1 MPASSVFFTFV
12 ISVHDPF
19 YGKTRI
25 IRVRYPGPRICRTFA
40 QNCAAVSSQG
50 LPEIADPLGCR
61 PKAGRA
67 AGSFARRSAKADNAA
82 RTSPRRSAK
91 ADCAARTSPRRS
103 AKADHPAWTS
113 SRQSAKADH
122 PARTSSWRSAK
133 ADRAARTS
141 SRRSAKADCA
151 ARTSSRR
158 SAKAD
163 CAARTSSRRSGKADR
178 AARTSS
184 RRSAKADHAA
194 RTSSRRSA
202 KADNGGRLCPDGAFS
217 AARPAGTARFLIT
230 RGKASFYETATFGRR
245 KVFFCSPFCGL
256 LFCPTRAKLAL
267 PAGEKPAAPKPRPPR
282 GGPPNDRDRLPVF
295 APPARTPAPAT
306 PPQSACSRRLSG
318 CPKRPNLSARRRAE
332 SPKGKGK
339 RKGGTPDETRT
350 AALTTTPP
358 EDGWEGSQ
366 PKRPQRRGKPAKQPR
381 RSAS

>member
-1 MPASSVFFTFV
+1 MKTAAFSAAELRFEAGYPRAPDLS
-12 ISVHDPF
+12 DF
-19 YGKTRI
+19 YAKGRGGLQ
-25 IRVRYPGPRICRTFA
+25 PGAPR
-40 QNCAAVSSQG
+40 
-50 LPEIADPLGCR
+50 DCR
-61 PKAGRA
+61 PPWG
-67 AGSFARRSAKADNAA
+67 
-82 RTSPRRSAK
+82 
-91 ADCAARTSPRRS
+91 
-103 AKADHPAWTS
+103 HP
-113 SRQSAKADH
+113 
-122 PARTSSWRSAK
+122 
-133 ADRAARTS
+133 
-141 SRRSAKADCA
+141 KADCA

-163 CAARTSSRRSGKADR
+163 ND
-178 AARTSS
+178 
-184 RRSAKADHAA
+184 
-194 RTSSRRSA
+194 
-202 KADNGGRLCPDGAFS
+202 GRLCPGGAFS

-230 RGKASFYETATFGRR
+230 REKASFYETATFGRR

-318 CPKRPNLSARRRAE
+318 CPQRPNLSARRRAE
-332 SPKGKGK
+332 SPKGK

-350 AALTTTPP
+350 AALTTAPP

-366 PKRPQRRGKPAKQPR
+366 PKRAQRRGKPAKQPR